1 MERAAEIL
9 TMREARR
16 LLHRKD
22 PPIDDLELQGA
33 RFVEPRLVCEVEYL
47 RMTSAGK
54 LRAPSDKG
62 LRPDKEPE
70 DCILEPPAT

>member
-1 MERAAEIL
+1 
-9 TMREARR
+9 

-22 PPIDDLELQGA
+22 PPIDDLELRKIKGA
-33 RFVEPRLVCEVEYL
+33 RFVEPRLVSEVEYL

-54 LRAPSDKG
+54 LRAPSYKG